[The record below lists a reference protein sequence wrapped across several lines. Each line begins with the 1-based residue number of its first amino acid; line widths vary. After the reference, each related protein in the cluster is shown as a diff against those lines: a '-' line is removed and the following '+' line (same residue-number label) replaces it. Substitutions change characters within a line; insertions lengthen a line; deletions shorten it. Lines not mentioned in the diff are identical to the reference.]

1 MIKLLSNW
9 ESSGKS
15 LLAYSK
21 IVDVSY
27 YKLKY
32 WYYKLNK
39 EKNKEAVAFA
49 REEVQTGFIPIEVPK
64 PQIDLGGIELTY
76 PNQVKVT
83 IPRDTNIET
92 LKILIKLY

>member
-32 WYYKLNK
+32 WYYKLSK
-39 EKNKEAVAFA
+39 EKNKAETPVTKGQ
-49 REEVQTGFIPIEVPK
+49 VQSDFIPIEISK